1 MLSTDGRVEASC
13 SGWRGWLRK
22 RAYYTS
28 LTQREDGLWMLVI
41 RNSFPQRPLCT
52 LEDAI
57 AIEKVFEVAGLTRR
71 CISLENHIVVI
82 QPHGV
87 ALEYKAHA
95 RQNDVR
101 VRCWARLAWL
111 LRARH
116 TTSNGLGS
124 VE

>member
-1 MLSTDGRVEASC
+1 
-13 SGWRGWLRK
+13 
-22 RAYYTS
+22 
-28 LTQREDGLWMLVI
+28 MLVI

-87 ALEYKAHA
+87 ALEYKAYA
-95 RQNDVR
+95 RRNDVR

-124 VE
+124 VEEIPGSI